1 MKKKK
6 EETVFGLCHLFS
18 SPEPTPY
25 LHIFDPVAIPCVQ
38 DRPPLEEFL
47 VVKRGDSRSIHI
59 WIISHPP
66 ARHRRRKGSFNARHK
81 HSASR
86 ATAGMQGL
94 PWRRLRERKREGGS
108 GGGWVAVALRDDE
121 GALGAGWFPGSM
133 CVPPPSTG
141 KESPGFSYPLSPLLG
156 VVIQISKS
164 VCPPRPVTPR
174 PLAHRLSN
182 LLFLAL
188 HPLPPAT
195 SHAGS

>member
-1 MKKKK
+1 M
-6 EETVFGLCHLFS
+6 FLLCVIHSIPLS
-18 SPEPTPY
+18 QSPY
-25 LHIFDPVAIPCVQ
+25 LHVFDPVAISCVQ

-47 VVKRGDSRSIHI
+47 VVKGGDSRSIHI

-66 ARHRRRKGSFNARHK
+66 ARHGRRKGSFNARHK

-86 ATAGMQGL
+86 VTAGMQGL
-94 PWRRLRERKREGGS
+94 PWRRLGEREGGS
-108 GGGWVAVALRDDE
+108 GGGGWVAVALRDDE

-164 VCPPRPVTPR
+164 VCPPRPVAPR